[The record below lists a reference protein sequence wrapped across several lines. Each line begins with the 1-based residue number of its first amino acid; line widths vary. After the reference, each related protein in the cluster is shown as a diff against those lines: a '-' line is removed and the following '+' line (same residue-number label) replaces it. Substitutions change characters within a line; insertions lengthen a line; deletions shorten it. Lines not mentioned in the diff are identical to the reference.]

1 VFLVLLRPR
10 KAGNMDIVLPQLGE
24 TVIEGTVTRWFKKV
38 GDAVKADEPLFEVS
52 TDKVDTEV
60 PSPATGVIAEILVQE
75 GETVA
80 VGTVIARLSTADAVA
95 TAAPQP
101 QPQTQPLVPIAP
113 VAAAVHV
120 AQTPAAASKPQPAPV
135 LSPVVRRLAETNDL
149 DTSTMD
155 GSGPGGRVTR
165 QDVETV
171 IAQRNTTDVE
181 PAQPT
186 TVEAPVQRV
195 ASTPAVRQDETG
207 PAAVSE
213 DSSTAASLVTMS
225 SLSKAVQDLSVLSVL
240 SYAVLRAADKTRLAD
255 PSFAVEVSSNA
266 KTARVRIDKA
276 GDLRLSALHQRIQ
289 EAVSDLQIRSVSPSQ
304 LRPSGVVVRHESSSQ
319 LSYSPDASS
328 VVVTLGAIHR
338 SVGVIGDGIGVV
350 DAVWLTVTS
359 PSGNTAAAPI
369 LKEVIS
375 ELCRDWSS
383 EY

>member
-1 VFLVLLRPR
+1 MFLVLLRHR

-60 PSPATGVIAEILVQE
+60 PSPTSGVITEILVQE

-80 VGTVIARLSTADAVA
+80 VGTVLARISTADVTA
-95 TAAPQP
+95 TVAPQP
-101 QPQTQPLVPIAP
+101 QPQSPAPAAVVVETIP
-113 VAAAVHV
+113 VAP
-120 AQTPAAASKPQPAPV
+120 TPAATSKTQPAPV

-149 DTSTMD
+149 DTAVMD

-171 IAQRNTTDVE
+171 IAQRSSTPVE
-181 PAQPT
+181 PP
-186 TVEAPVQRV
+186 TVELPVQRTASAPV
-195 ASTPAVRQDETG
+195 AQQAGTSPVG
-207 PAAVSE
+207 VSE
-213 DSSTAASLVTMS
+213 GLSTAASLVTMS
-225 SLSKAVQDLSVLSVL
+225 SLSKAIQDLSVLSVL
-240 SYAVLRAADKTRLAD
+240 SYAVLRATEKTRLED
-255 PSFAVEVSSNA
+255 PSFAVEVSGNA
-266 KTARVRIDKA
+266 RTARLRIDKA
-276 GDLRLSALHQRIQ
+276 GDLRLAALTQRIKD
-289 EAVSDLQIRSVSPSQ
+289 ALSDLQDRNVSPSQ
-304 LRPSGVVVRHESSSQ
+304 LRTAGVVVRHDPSAH

-328 VVVTLGAIHR
+328 VVVTLGAVHR

-350 DAVWLTVTS
+350 DAAWLTVTS
-359 PSGNTAAAPI
+359 PSGNSYAATI
-369 LKEVIS
+369 LKEILG